1 MSINYDKLRDNMI
14 LAWQLQ
20 CLEIPNL
27 TDDELAESAEHL
39 IPRIQH
45 ATQHWF
51 GDVQTIRAVIR
62 AVIRVVAARNQT

>member
-20 CLEIPNL
+20 CL
-27 TDDELAESAEHL
+27 ELAESAEHL